1 VVELK
6 ANDLHVR
13 VLTGAARHDLTLAL
27 NQVISVHVKP
37 DDISKVTTAID
48 KLIRAHLTALDQL
61 KEKNH
66 GMG

>member
-1 VVELK
+1 MADPQ

-27 NQVISVHVKP
+27 NQVIDVHAKP
-37 DDISKVTTAID
+37 DDISKVTAAID

-61 KEKNH
+61 KETP
-66 GMG
+66 